1 MTSQLLLTLDGIRY
15 DQEELTLDEL
25 GSIDQIL
32 DRVSITLAMFVIRA
46 SGLQVERS
54 NSEGW
59 KRRPQLLPSRGC
71 GPGYLSTQCTLRP
84 SSGIRTD
91 IEAYGNRAFELLFE
105 SLGNRD
111 MAGNVAVQ
119 DYLDEISDALPEG
132 VLLWLGDSDNPN
144 RIGIRH
150 TADAVDDVE
159 SHDEALIEDL
169 HAIGLRSAALLGPGP
184 SAVEHGDL
192 LYDDRG
198 LPK

>member
-1 MTSQLLLTLDGIRY
+1 MTSQLLLTLDEISY
-15 DQEELTLDEL
+15 DQGELTLDEL
-25 GSIDQIL
+25 GSIDEIL
-32 DRVSITLAMFVIRA
+32 DRVSITLAMFVIHS

-59 KRRPQLLPSRGC
+59 KRRPQLLPSRRC

-91 IEAYGNRAFELLFE
+91 IEAYGNRAFEVLFE

-111 MAGNVAVQ
+111 KASGVAVQ
-119 DYLDEISDALPEG
+119 DYLDAISDALPEG

-150 TADAVDDVE
+150 TGGAVD
-159 SHDEALIEDL
+159 HTKPRDEALIEDL
-169 HAIGLRSAALLGPGP
+169 HAIGLRSAALFESGL
-184 SAVEHGDL
+184 SAVDHGDL
-192 LYDDRG
+192 LYDERG

>member
-15 DQEELTLDEL
+15 DHEELTLDDL
-25 GSIDQIL
+25 SSIDEIL
-32 DRVSITLAMFVIRA
+32 ERVSITLAMFVIHS

-59 KRRPQLLPSRGC
+59 KRRPQLLPSRHC
-71 GPGYLSTQCTLRP
+71 GPGFLSTRCILRP
-84 SSGIRTD
+84 SSGVRTD
-91 IEAYGNRAFELLFE
+91 IEAYVDRAFGVFFE
-105 SLGNRD
+105 SLGNIN

-119 DYLDEISDALPEG
+119 PYLDEISGALPEG

-150 TADAVDDVE
+150 ASDAVDEVE
-159 SHDEALIEDL
+159 PRDEALIADL
-169 HAIGLRSAALLGPGP
+169 HAIGLRSAELFEPGLT
-184 SAVEHGDL
+184 AANHGDL
-192 LYDDRG
+192 LYDERG